1 MYELAL
7 RKTVERT
14 FSKLSKK
21 YPGLMRA
28 VYHKIDEILE
38 DPHRYKNLR
47 RPLKHL
53 KRVHLEK
60 SFVMVFSVDE
70 AENLVI
76 IEAFDHHDRIYKV

>member
-7 RKTVERT
+7 RKTVEKA

-21 YPGLMRA
+21 DPALMRA
-28 VYHKIDEILE
+28 VSGKIDEILK

-47 RPLKHL
+47 RPLQRL

-60 SFVMVFSVDE
+60 SYVMVFSVNE
-70 AENLVI
+70 KENLVV

>member
-21 YPGLMRA
+21 DPGLMRA
-28 VYHKIDEILE
+28 VSRKVDEILE
-38 DPHRYKNLR
+38 DPQRYKNLR
-47 RPLKHL
+47 RPLQHL
-53 KRVHLEK
+53 KRVHIEK
-60 SFVMVFSVDE
+60 SFIMVFSVDE
-70 AENLVI
+70 SENLVV